1 MTPSSAQEAI
11 RDGSNAVVLFRQR
24 VTGPTLTHGEQALSA
39 LLDAF
44 ELLNLRG
51 DGREAWASPFRD
63 NALAFLLDAM
73 GDAANLWGPDGLLLY
88 RNRAAQELG
97 LGLADDTAAQELV
110 MAGRRFQRRTA
121 QCRCRGQSYMLEVLR
136 EA

>member
-1 MTPSSAQEAI
+1 MTPSPAQEAT
-11 RDGSNAVVLFRQR
+11 RVSSNAVVLFRQR
-24 VTGPTLTHGEQALSA
+24 VAGPSLTHGEQALSA

-44 ELLNLRG
+44 ELLNHRG

-63 NALAFLLDAM
+63 NPLAFLLDSM
-73 GDAANLWGPDGLLLY
+73 GDATNLWGPDGLLLY

-121 QCRCRGQSYMLEVLR
+121 QCNCRGRCYMLEVLR

>member
-1 MTPSSAQEAI
+1 M
-11 RDGSNAVVLFRQR
+11 RVGSNAMVLFRQR
-24 VTGPTLTHGEQALSA
+24 VAGPSLTHGEQALSA

-44 ELLNLRG
+44 ELLNHRG

-63 NALAFLLDAM
+63 NALAFLLDTM
-73 GDAANLWGPDGLLLY
+73 GDATNLWDPDGRLLY

-97 LGLADDTAAQELV
+97 LGQADDTGAEELFV
-110 MAGRRFQRRTA
+110 AGRRFQRRTA
-121 QCRCRGQSYMLEVLR
+121 QCSCRGRLYMLEVLR